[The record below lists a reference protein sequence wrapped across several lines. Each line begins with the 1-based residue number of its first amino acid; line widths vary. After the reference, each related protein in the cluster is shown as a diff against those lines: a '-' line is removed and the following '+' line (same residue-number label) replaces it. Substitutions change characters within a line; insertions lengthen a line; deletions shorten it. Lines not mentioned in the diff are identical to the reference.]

1 MKHKEGVHF
10 TGLAETHYCVINA
23 GVRGIC
29 LFRGC
34 LLWSGSP
41 GRNCQAKLK
50 LYVPLKAYPS
60 PPFFN
65 IYIFTGPAV

>member
-29 LFRGC
+29 LFRGFVFC
-34 LLWSGSP
+34 GVAALAAIARL
-41 GRNCQAKLK
+41 N
-50 LYVPLKAYPS
+50 
-60 PPFFN
+60 
-65 IYIFTGPAV
+65 